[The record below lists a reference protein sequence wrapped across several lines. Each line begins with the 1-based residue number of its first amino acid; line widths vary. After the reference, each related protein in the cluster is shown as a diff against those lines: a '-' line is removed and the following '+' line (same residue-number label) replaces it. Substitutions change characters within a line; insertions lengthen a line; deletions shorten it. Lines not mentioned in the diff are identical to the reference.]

1 MDKQYLKFKHYYN
14 MELPIKKAIIDVE
27 DSEMGLKTV
36 SLVSDPAIQINWI
49 KFNKQSEI
57 KLAIQNED
65 KRIIFTPVLIPNQL
79 IYRNIA
85 GEEFNL
91 MFDKETI
98 ELVEQKWVKDNL
110 SSAVDIEHS
119 SKLIEGVTF
128 FESVLLNNERFATA
142 KGFEGLPEGTWF
154 LTGKVESDDVW
165 TKIKSGEVN
174 GVSIDGLFKTAE
186 VKKVTMSDEQI
197 IKIINNLKTL
207 NII

>member
-1 MDKQYLKFKHYYN
+1 

-119 SKLIEGVTF
+119 SKLIDGVTF

-154 LTGKVESDDVW
+154 LTGKVESDEVW
-165 TKIKSGEVN
+165 SKIKSGEVN

-186 VKKVTMSDEQI
+186 VNKVTMSDEQV

-207 NII
+207 NVI

>member
-1 MDKQYLKFKHYYN
+1 

-91 MFDKETI
+91 MFDRETI

-110 SSAVDIEHS
+110 SSTVDIEHS

-154 LTGKVESDDVW
+154 LTGKVESDEVW
-165 TKIKSGEVN
+165 SKVKSGEIN

-207 NII
+207 NVI

>member
-1 MDKQYLKFKHYYN
+1 

-110 SSAVDIEHS
+110 SSTVDIEHS
-119 SKLIEGVTF
+119 SKLIDGVTF

-154 LTGKVESDDVW
+154 LTGKVESDEVW
-165 TKIKSGEVN
+165 SKVKSGEIN

-186 VKKVTMSDEQI
+186 VKKVTMSDEQV

-207 NII
+207 NVI

>member
-1 MDKQYLKFKHYYN
+1 

-49 KFNKQSEI
+49 KFNKQSEV

-186 VKKVTMSDEQI
+186 VNKVTMSDEQV

-207 NII
+207 NVI

>member
-1 MDKQYLKFKHYYN
+1 

-174 GVSIDGLFKTAE
+174 GVSIDGLFKTTE
-186 VKKVTMSDEQI
+186 VNKVTMSDEQI

-207 NII
+207 NVI

>member
-1 MDKQYLKFKHYYN
+1 

-57 KLAIQNED
+57 KLAIQNEE

-186 VKKVTMSDEQI
+186 VNKVTMSDEQV

-207 NII
+207 NVI

>member
-1 MDKQYLKFKHYYN
+1 

-119 SKLIEGVTF
+119 SKLIDGVTF

-165 TKIKSGEVN
+165 TKIKSGEIN

>member
-1 MDKQYLKFKHYYN
+1 

-110 SSAVDIEHS
+110 SSTVDIEHS

-154 LTGKVESDDVW
+154 LTGKVESDEVW

-174 GVSIDGLFKTAE
+174 GVSIDGLFKTTE

-207 NII
+207 NVI

>member
-1 MDKQYLKFKHYYN
+1 

-186 VKKVTMSDEQI
+186 VNKVTMSDEQV

-207 NII
+207 NVI

>member
-1 MDKQYLKFKHYYN
+1 

-49 KFNKQSEI
+49 KFNAQSKI

-110 SSAVDIEHS
+110 SSVVDIEHS

-174 GVSIDGLFKTAE
+174 GVSIDGLFKTTE
-186 VKKVTMSDEQI
+186 VNKVTMSDEQV

-207 NII
+207 NVI

>member
-1 MDKQYLKFKHYYN
+1 

-154 LTGKVESDDVW
+154 LTGKVESDEVW
-165 TKIKSGEVN
+165 SKVKSGEIN

>member
-1 MDKQYLKFKHYYN
+1 

-154 LTGKVESDDVW
+154 LTGKVESDEVW
-165 TKIKSGEVN
+165 SKIKSGEVN

-186 VKKVTMSDEQI
+186 VNKVTMSDEQI

-207 NII
+207 NVI

>member
-1 MDKQYLKFKHYYN
+1 

-119 SKLIEGVTF
+119 SKLIDGVTF

-207 NII
+207 NVI

>member
-1 MDKQYLKFKHYYN
+1 

-154 LTGKVESDDVW
+154 LTGKVESDEVW

-186 VKKVTMSDEQI
+186 INKVTMSDEQV

-207 NII
+207 NVI

>member
-1 MDKQYLKFKHYYN
+1 

-98 ELVEQKWVKDNL
+98 EQVEQKWVKDNL
-110 SSAVDIEHS
+110 SSTVDIEHS
-119 SKLIEGVTF
+119 SKLIDGVTF

-165 TKIKSGEVN
+165 SKVKSGEIN

>member
-1 MDKQYLKFKHYYN
+1 

-110 SSAVDIEHS
+110 SSTVDIEHS

-154 LTGKVESDDVW
+154 LTGKVESDEVW
-165 TKIKSGEVN
+165 SKVKSGEIN

-207 NII
+207 NVI

>member
-1 MDKQYLKFKHYYN
+1 

-98 ELVEQKWVKDNL
+98 EQVEQKWVKDNL
-110 SSAVDIEHS
+110 SSTVDIEHS
-119 SKLIEGVTF
+119 SKLIDGVTF

-154 LTGKVESDDVW
+154 LTGKVESDEVW

-174 GVSIDGLFKTAE
+174 GVSIDGLFKTTE
-186 VKKVTMSDEQI
+186 VNKVTMSDEQI

>member
-1 MDKQYLKFKHYYN
+1 

-110 SSAVDIEHS
+110 SSTVDIEHS

-142 KGFEGLPEGTWF
+142 KGFEVLPEGTWF
-154 LTGKVESDDVW
+154 LTGKVESDEVW

-186 VKKVTMSDEQI
+186 VNKVTMSDEQV

-207 NII
+207 NVI

>member
-1 MDKQYLKFKHYYN
+1 

-186 VKKVTMSDEQI
+186 INKVTMSDEQV

-207 NII
+207 NVI

>member
-1 MDKQYLKFKHYYN
+1 

-98 ELVEQKWVKDNL
+98 EQVEQKWVKDNL
-110 SSAVDIEHS
+110 SSTVDIEHS
-119 SKLIEGVTF
+119 SKLIDGVTF

-174 GVSIDGLFKTAE
+174 GVSIDGLFKTAQ
-186 VKKVTMSDEQI
+186 VNKVTMSDETV

-207 NII
+207 NVI

>member
-1 MDKQYLKFKHYYN
+1 

-119 SKLIEGVTF
+119 SKLIDGVTF

-165 TKIKSGEVN
+165 SKVKSGEIN

-186 VKKVTMSDEQI
+186 VNKVTMSDETV

-207 NII
+207 NVI

>member
-1 MDKQYLKFKHYYN
+1 

-110 SSAVDIEHS
+110 SSTVDIEHS

-154 LTGKVESDDVW
+154 LTGKVESDEVW
-165 TKIKSGEVN
+165 SKVKSGEIN
-174 GVSIDGLFKTAE
+174 GVSIDGLFKTAQ
-186 VKKVTMSDEQI
+186 VNKVTMSDEQI

-207 NII
+207 NVI

>member
-1 MDKQYLKFKHYYN
+1 

-119 SKLIEGVTF
+119 SKLIDGVTF

-165 TKIKSGEVN
+165 SKVKSGEIN
-174 GVSIDGLFKTAE
+174 GVSIDGLFKTAQ
-186 VKKVTMSDEQI
+186 VNKVTMSDETV

-207 NII
+207 NVI

>member
-1 MDKQYLKFKHYYN
+1 

-98 ELVEQKWVKDNL
+98 EQVEQKWVKDNL
-110 SSAVDIEHS
+110 SSTVDIEHS
-119 SKLIEGVTF
+119 SKLIDGVTF

-154 LTGKVESDDVW
+154 LTGKVESDEVW
-165 TKIKSGEVN
+165 SNVKSGEIN
-174 GVSIDGLFKTAE
+174 GVSIDGLFKTAQ
-186 VKKVTMSDEQI
+186 VNKVTMSDEQI

>member
-1 MDKQYLKFKHYYN
+1 

-165 TKIKSGEVN
+165 SKIKSGEVN

-186 VKKVTMSDEQI
+186 INKVTMSDEQV

-207 NII
+207 NVI

>member
-1 MDKQYLKFKHYYN
+1 

-110 SSAVDIEHS
+110 SSTVDIEHS
-119 SKLIEGVTF
+119 SKLIDGVTF

-154 LTGKVESDDVW
+154 LTGKVESDEVW
-165 TKIKSGEVN
+165 SKVKSGEIN

>member
-1 MDKQYLKFKHYYN
+1 

-98 ELVEQKWVKDNL
+98 EQVEQKWVKDNL
-110 SSAVDIEHS
+110 SSTVDIEHS

-154 LTGKVESDDVW
+154 LTGKVESDEVW
-165 TKIKSGEVN
+165 SKVKSNEIN
-174 GVSIDGLFKTAE
+174 GVSIDGLFKTAQ
-186 VKKVTMSDEQI
+186 VNKVTMSDEQV

-207 NII
+207 NVI

>member
-1 MDKQYLKFKHYYN
+1 
-14 MELPIKKAIIDVE
+14 
-27 DSEMGLKTV
+27 MGLKTV

-186 VKKVTMSDEQI
+186 VNKVTMSDEQV

-207 NII
+207 NVI

>member
-1 MDKQYLKFKHYYN
+1 

-110 SSAVDIEHS
+110 SSTVDIEHS
-119 SKLIEGVTF
+119 SKLIDGVTF

-154 LTGKVESDDVW
+154 LTGKVESDEVW
-165 TKIKSGEVN
+165 SKIKSGEVN

>member
-1 MDKQYLKFKHYYN
+1 

-174 GVSIDGLFKTAE
+174 GVSIDGIFKTAE
-186 VKKVTMSDEQI
+186 VNKVTMSDEQV

-207 NII
+207 NVI

>member
-1 MDKQYLKFKHYYN
+1 

-165 TKIKSGEVN
+165 TKVKSGEIN

>member
-1 MDKQYLKFKHYYN
+1 

-98 ELVEQKWVKDNL
+98 EQVAQKWVKDNL
-110 SSAVDIEHS
+110 SSTVDIEHS

-154 LTGKVESDDVW
+154 LTGKVESDEVW
-165 TKIKSGEVN
+165 SKVKSGEVN
-174 GVSIDGLFKTAE
+174 GVSIDGLFKTTE
-186 VKKVTMSDEQI
+186 VNKVTMSDEQI

>member
-1 MDKQYLKFKHYYN
+1 

-110 SSAVDIEHS
+110 SSTVDIEHS

-154 LTGKVESDDVW
+154 LTGKVESDEVW
-165 TKIKSGEVN
+165 SKVKSGEIN
-174 GVSIDGLFKTAE
+174 GVSIDGLFKTTE

>member
-1 MDKQYLKFKHYYN
+1 

-110 SSAVDIEHS
+110 SSTVDIEHS
-119 SKLIEGVTF
+119 SKLIDGVTF

-186 VKKVTMSDEQI
+186 VNKVTMSDEQV

-207 NII
+207 NVI

>member
-1 MDKQYLKFKHYYN
+1 

-119 SKLIEGVTF
+119 SKLIDGVTF

-165 TKIKSGEVN
+165 SKIKSGEVN

-186 VKKVTMSDEQI
+186 VNKVTMSDEQV

-207 NII
+207 NVI

>member
-1 MDKQYLKFKHYYN
+1 

-110 SSAVDIEHS
+110 SSTVDIEHS

-154 LTGKVESDDVW
+154 LTGKVESDEVW
-165 TKIKSGEVN
+165 SKVKSGEVN
-174 GVSIDGLFKTAE
+174 GVSIDGLFKTTE
-186 VKKVTMSDEQI
+186 VNKVTMSDEQI